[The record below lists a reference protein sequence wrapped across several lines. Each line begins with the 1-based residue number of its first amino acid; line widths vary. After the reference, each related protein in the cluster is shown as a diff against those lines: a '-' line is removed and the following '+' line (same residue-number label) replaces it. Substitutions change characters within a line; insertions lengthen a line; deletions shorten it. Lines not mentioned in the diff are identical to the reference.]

1 MGLITFRELSVLGR
15 ELGTLRI
22 SVTIP
27 TAPKSATAL
36 NAVYRLPVLTVT
48 QPTKAGQTAPPKEP
62 MALISAMP
70 PAAAL
75 PSRYPL
81 GIVQNRLRMLKMAI
95 DATASS
101 INRHSDA
108 AGGERKQQKTS

>member
-81 GIVQNRLRMLKMAI
+81 GIVQNRLRNAENG
-95 DATASS
+95 DRCDGQQHD
-101 INRHSDA
+101 RHSDA
-108 AGGERKQQKTS
+108 AGGEWKQQKTS

>member
-1 MGLITFRELSVLGR
+1 
-15 ELGTLRI
+15 
-22 SVTIP
+22 
-27 TAPKSATAL
+27 
-36 NAVYRLPVLTVT
+36 
-48 QPTKAGQTAPPKEP
+48 

-95 DATASS
+95 EEMSRQDVFCCFHSPPAASL
-101 INRHSDA
+101 
-108 AGGERKQQKTS
+108 